1 MTRRDTASP
10 RGARPAGRGQRRAGR
25 RKTAVLEA
33 AGRVIAERGADATRF
48 ADVAAE
54 SGVPVSTLQYY
65 FGSREDLLVA
75 AFRHASGTE
84 IAALE
89 ADLPGLDDPWQQLA
103 HVVTTA
109 LRGYQPGAA
118 GAPAAGAAGSGGAG
132 SGAAWSGAAGSGA
145 GAAGSGRLWIESW
158 HFGIRDAEMRADALR
173 DYGAWRRLVA
183 DVVRRGTEAGRFA
196 PRLSPEQI
204 AVLTIALVDGVGI
217 PLALDDPAITPD
229 GAVAD
234 VLSALSGLL
243 HPPATPA

>member
-1 MTRRDTASP
+1 VTTV
-10 RGARPAGRGQRRAGR
+10 RPAGRGQRRAGR
-25 RKTAVLEA
+25 RKVAVLEA

-89 ADLPGLDDPWQQLA
+89 AEVEALDDPWQQLA
-103 HVVTTA
+103 RIVTDA
-109 LRGYQPGAA
+109 LAGYQA
-118 GAPAAGAAGSGGAG
+118 GAG
-132 SGAAWSGAAGSGA
+132 
-145 GAAGSGRLWIESW
+145 GSGRLWIESW
-158 HFGIRDAEMRADALR
+158 HFGIRDAEMRADAVR

-183 DVVRRGTEAGRFA
+183 DVVRCGIDSGRFA
-196 PRLSPEQI
+196 PRLSPERV

-217 PLALDDPAITPD
+217 PLALDDPEIAAD

-234 VLSALSGLL
+234 VLKALETILGSGAQA
-243 HPPATPA
+243 PSG